1 MGLLRARPKAKR
13 RGQDTKL
20 SGQDPDGAQVE
31 LILGISVAL
40 QHPEESFPPSL
51 SCNVRPLSISLVSTD
66 YLTKTSLLSGLVL
79 SVPSPKRDCLM
90 PRTRYSEV
98 LSLSIKPI
106 SWRFFFSPTVLLM
119 GCWLW
124 TQTDYCTFA
133 RARSCVCTVCKV
145 QSFVAH
151 WEGRCLSVI
160 GPKHLCKD
168 NWLDTLIPRQLAV
181 LFSLQLLPEVLRCA
195 LSLALLQWLRSRSS
209 PQGQRLVSSSLSGVS
224 SSEQRVVSANCFIV
238 SVPKWLALCVWPWAS
253 GYI

>member
-13 RGQDTKL
+13 QGQDMKL

-40 QHPEESFPPSL
+40 QRPEEPFPPSL
-51 SCNVRPLSISLVSTD
+51 SCNVCAPPSLWFPLTTLRRQVCFLVWCSQCH
-66 YLTKTSLLSGLVL
+66 
-79 SVPSPKRDCLM
+79 PQSPTAWCHAPGTPKCCHWA
-90 PRTRYSEV
+90 
-98 LSLSIKPI
+98 LSLFHEG
-106 SWRFFFSPTVLLM
+106 FFFPTVLLM

-133 RARSCVCTVCKV
+133 RARSCVCSVCKV

-181 LFSLQLLPEVLRCA
+181 LFSPQLLPELLRCA
-195 LSLALLQWLRSRSS
+195 LSPALLQWLRSHSS
-209 PQGQRLVSSSLSGVS
+209 PQGQRLLSSSLSGVS